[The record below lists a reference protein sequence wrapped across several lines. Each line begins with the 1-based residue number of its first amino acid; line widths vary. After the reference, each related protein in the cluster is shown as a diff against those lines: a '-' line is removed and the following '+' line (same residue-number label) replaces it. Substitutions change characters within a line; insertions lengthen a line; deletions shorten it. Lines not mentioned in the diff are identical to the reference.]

1 MPSATWSFN
10 GYFSPTLLK
19 KNIKRFWPLWGLY
32 TLGLFFLLPAPI
44 LSSIYNYMNG
54 WGGYYVGAGICAAIT
69 ATPVIG
75 VFYGLF
81 CAMALFHY
89 IMDHKATQMLHALPI
104 RREGLFL
111 TNWLSALL
119 FILVPNL
126 VIALLT
132 LLSAVAAR
140 AVGLAVVDYF
150 LRDLMLWLGAG
161 TAIPMFFFCFAMC
174 CAMFTG
180 NLLALPV
187 FYGILN
193 VLVFGIYALVAEGLL
208 PNLLAGYA
216 GSVPEWCEWF
226 TPVAHL
232 QMLVYDGSGYKTL
245 EAVCYSLVAGCA
257 FTLIALGVYR
267 LRQLERAG
275 DLVTVGWVRPVFQ
288 YGFGLCVGLTAGI
301 FVWSQFFY
309 ATSSCILMALV
320 VLFAVLG
327 AFGGRMLLKKTL
339 RVFAEGWKGV
349 AVMAAALAL
358 LLVGIRADFFGYQR
372 WVPRPDQVVSVY
384 VSGMDSYPNDGGS
397 YLNADLTDPA
407 LIEAVTAIH
416 TGVVSDLS
424 RVAPDAPSVRS
435 ARDGAGNETQGSVW
449 LELSYTMENG
459 EVINRRYSGVPIY
472 QSELETEGT
481 YAWQMEE
488 LLNEPELIQWAYF
501 REHDPDELEAVDG
514 WLENLH
520 PAPGSGSPQ
529 ESAVE
534 VEIETVDEDYQLV
547 ANTSGQDGTPVLT
560 ADQARQLWAAVR
572 EDLKT
577 GDIGRRYLLN
587 NAQRRENCYYSDV
600 YLTLAY
606 TNVDE
611 EGNRHTGT
619 LTVGITV
626 QTTSTHTLKALE
638 EMGYRD
644 RLSLREGQS

>member
-32 TLGLFFLLPAPI
+32 GLGLFFLLPAPI
-44 LSSIYNYMNG
+44 LSGIYNYMNG
-54 WGGYYVGAGICAAIT
+54 WGGYTVGSIRGAISS
-69 ATPVIG
+69 TPVIG
-75 VFYGLF
+75 AFYGLF

-89 IMDHKATQMLHALPI
+89 LMDHRATQMLHALPI

-119 FILVPNL
+119 FILGPNL
-126 VIALLT
+126 IIALLT
-132 LLSAVAAR
+132 LLSAGAAR
-140 AVGLAVVDYF
+140 AVGLTVADHF
-150 LRDLMLWLGAG
+150 LRSLLLWLGAG
-161 TAIPMFFFCFAMC
+161 TAIPMFFFCFAMF

-193 VLVFGIYALVAEGLL
+193 FLVFGLYALVADWLL

-216 GSVPEWCEWF
+216 GSVPAWCEWV
-226 TPVAHL
+226 TPAVHL
-232 QMLVYDGSGYKTL
+232 QMLVSQGSGYKTL
-245 EAVCYSLVAGCA
+245 EAICYSLVAGCA

-288 YGFGLCVGLTAGI
+288 YGFGLCVGLAAGI
-301 FVWSQFFY
+301 LVWEQFFY
-309 ATSSCILMALV
+309 ATSSWILMALV

-339 RVFAEGWKGV
+339 RVFADGWKGV

-358 LLVGIRADFFGYQR
+358 LLVGVRADFFGYQR
-372 WVPRPDQVVSVY
+372 WVPKPDQVVSVY

-416 TGVVSDLS
+416 AGVVSDLS
-424 RVAPDAPSVRS
+424 RVSPDAPNISTLWDE
-435 ARDGAGNETQGSVW
+435 RDCQTQGPLW

-459 EVINRRYSGVPIY
+459 EVINRRYNGVPIY
-472 QSELETEGT
+472 QSELEQEGT
-481 YAWQMEE
+481 YAWEIE
-488 LLNEPELIQWAYF
+488 RLLNEPELVQRAYF
-501 REHDPDELEAVDG
+501 GDQDPDRLEAVDG
-514 WLENLH
+514 WLENLR
-520 PAPGSGSPQ
+520 PAEAPQ
-529 ESAVE
+529 QEGAIK

-547 ANTSGQDGTPVLT
+547 ANTSSQDGTPVLT

-572 EDLKT
+572 ADLKT

-606 TNVDE
+606 TDVDE

-619 LTVGITV
+619 ITVGITV

-638 EMGYRD
+638 EMGYRE
-644 RLSLREGQS
+644 RLSLREGPEDRG

>member
-32 TLGLFFLLPAPI
+32 GLGLFFLLPAPI
-44 LSSIYNYMNG
+44 LSGIYNYMNG
-54 WGGYYVGAGICAAIT
+54 WGGYTVGSIRGAISS
-69 ATPVIG
+69 APVIG
-75 VFYGLF
+75 AFYGLF

-89 IMDHKATQMLHALPI
+89 LMDHRATQMLHALPI

-119 FILVPNL
+119 FILGPNL

-132 LLSAVAAR
+132 LLSAGAAR
-140 AVGLAVVDYF
+140 AVGLAVADHF
-150 LRDLMLWLGAG
+150 LRNLLLWLGAG
-161 TAIPMFFFCFAMC
+161 TAIPMFFFCFAMF

-180 NLLALPV
+180 NPLALPV

-193 VLVFGIYALVAEGLL
+193 FLVLGIYALVAEGLL

-216 GSVPEWCEWF
+216 GWVPEWCEWF

-245 EAVCYSLVAGCA
+245 EAICYSLVAGCA

-288 YGFGLCVGLTAGI
+288 YGFGLCVGLAAGI
-301 FVWSQFFY
+301 FVWGQFFY
-309 ATSSCILMALV
+309 ATSSWILMALV

-384 VSGMDSYPNDGGS
+384 VSGMDSYPNDSGA

-416 TGVVSDLS
+416 TGVVDHLS
-424 RVAPDAPSVRS
+424 RVSPDAPNISMLWDE
-435 ARDGAGNETQGSVW
+435 RDCQTQGSVW

-459 EVINRRYSGVPIY
+459 EIITRRYHSVPLY
-472 QSELETEGT
+472 QSELEQEGA

-514 WLENLH
+514 WLENLR
-520 PAPGSGSPQ
+520 PARTDGQ
-529 ESAVE
+529 ENTA
-534 VEIETVDEDYQLV
+534 EIEPEADSEDYQLV
-547 ANTSGQDGTPVLT
+547 ANTSDRDIAPVLT

-572 EDLKT
+572 EDFKD
-577 GDIGRRYLLN
+577 GNIGRRYLLN
-587 NAQRRENCYYSDV
+587 NAQRKENCYYSDI

-611 EGNRHTGT
+611 AGNRRTDT
-619 LTVGITV
+619 ITVGVTV
-626 QTTSTHTLKALE
+626 QTTSAHTLKVLE
-638 EMGYRD
+638 ELGYGD

>member
-32 TLGLFFLLPAPI
+32 GLGLFFLLPAPI
-44 LSSIYNYMNG
+44 LSGIYNYMNG
-54 WGGYYVGAGICAAIT
+54 WGGSTVGSLRGAISS
-69 ATPVIG
+69 TPVIG
-75 VFYGLF
+75 VCYGLF

-89 IMDHKATQMLHALPI
+89 LMDHRATQMLHALPI

-126 VIALLT
+126 VISWLTALC
-132 LLSAVAAR
+132 AAAAR
-140 AVGLAVVDYF
+140 AVGLVAADRFLVD
-150 LRDLMLWLGAG
+150 LLLWLGAG
-161 TAIPMFFFCFAMC
+161 TAIPMFFFCFAMF

-193 VLVFGIYALVAEGLL
+193 FLVLGLYALVADWLL

-226 TPVAHL
+226 TPAVHL
-232 QMLVYDGSGYKTL
+232 QMLVSQGTGYKTL

-288 YGFGLCVGLTAGI
+288 YGFGLCVGLTAGLL
-301 FVWSQFFY
+301 VWEQFFY
-309 ATSSCILMALV
+309 ASSWILMGLV
-320 VLFAVLG
+320 ALFAVLG

-339 RVFAEGWKGV
+339 RVFADGWKGV
-349 AVMAAALAL
+349 AGMAAVLAL
-358 LLVGIRADFFGYQR
+358 LLVGVRADFFGYQR
-372 WVPRPDQVVSVY
+372 WVPQPEQVESVY

-397 YLNADLTDPA
+397 YLNTDITDPA
-407 LIEAVTAIH
+407 LIQQVLDIH
-416 TGVVSDLS
+416 AGMVSDLS
-424 RVAPDAPSVRS
+424 RVAPDAPNIPMLWDER
-435 ARDGAGNETQGSVW
+435 NCQTQGPVW
-449 LELSYTMENG
+449 LELRYTMENG
-459 EVINRRYSGVPIY
+459 EVISRRYNGVPIY

-481 YAWQMEE
+481 YAWGMER
-488 LLNEPELIQWAYF
+488 LLNEPELVQRAYF
-501 REHDPDELEAVDG
+501 REHDPEELEAVDG
-514 WLENLH
+514 WLENLR
-520 PAPGSGSPQ
+520 PAPGSPQ
-529 ESAVE
+529 EGVVK
-534 VEIETVDEDYQLV
+534 VEIEAAGEDGPQV
-547 ANTSGQDGTPVLT
+547 VSTSDRDGTPVLT

-572 EDLKT
+572 ADLET

-606 TNVDE
+606 TDVDE
-611 EGNRHTGT
+611 AGNRHTGT
-619 LTVGITV
+619 RTVGFTV
-626 QTTSTHTLKALE
+626 QTTSAHTLKALE
-638 EMGYRD
+638 ELGYKD
-644 RLSLREGQS
+644 RLSLREDYRG